1 MEWPYLVEAKIV
13 SVASDTV
20 RYQLDKTGK
29 QIVSELVEER
39 SYDNVKREMKTVSS
53 FLMNR
58 KGIDIGQCDVLVEAK
73 LMLGQRFVIFLY
85 FALFYI
91 KCLVFISLHNSLEF
105 YSILIRLELC
115 NICLLYTSPSPRDKR
130 QSRMPSS
137 A

>member
-73 LMLGQRFVIFLY
+73 LMLGQRFVIFCILLY
-85 FALFYI
+85 FILSVWSSF
-91 KCLVFISLHNSLEF
+91 H
-105 YSILIRLELC
+105 SIIL
-115 NICLLYTSPSPRDKR
+115 
-130 QSRMPSS
+130 
-137 A
+137 